1 MLSLC
6 RPCAKSG
13 SANLSFYSTVAPSSE
28 RSNWSRSL
36 QSSLAFDMG
45 QSPNTDSTS
54 AGLSTAPSTA
64 YSNLDSP
71 INFNPSE
78 PSSEGRR
85 DTPPRS
91 VTPVT
96 KASIGAAFQAI
107 ACVSMEGGGGRDR
120 CGSMDTTSRKP
131 GQVDVPGSVRSV
143 IERGLQL
150 RTYTILHPQVKQ
162 TAIWKVSTESTK
174 MGNCR

>member
-1 MLSLC
+1 MEHMLSLC

-36 QSSLAFDMG
+36 QSSLAFDMA

-71 INFNPSE
+71 INFNPSG
-78 PSSEGRR
+78 PSREGRG
-85 DTPPRS
+85 DTPPPPPPPARPS
-91 VTPVT
+91 CRGGRCARPSRVFARHT
-96 KASIGAAFQAI
+96 
-107 ACVSMEGGGGRDR
+107 EGGGG
-120 CGSMDTTSRKP
+120 GGGEGGPPPPPPSVGYTSYEGIDWSRLPGYCMRKH
-131 GQVDVPGSVRSV
+131 GR
-143 IERGLQL
+143 RW
-150 RTYTILHPQVKQ
+150 RT
-162 TAIWKVSTESTK
+162 
-174 MGNCR
+174 G